1 MASHAYLFYASE
13 DNVFTLISLLGLW
26 RCLFLTMM
34 SNVVYQFL
42 LVTTPLS

>member
-1 MASHAYLFYASE
+1 MLTYSMVVE
-13 DNVFTLISLLGLW
+13 DNVFTLISLLAL
-26 RCLFLTMM
+26 RHCLFLTMI